1 MSQENEF
8 WGVLKGILLLF
19 IIHIFTLLAIYALSL
34 ILQEL
39 YGGYTA
45 LGVWLLGFGCFSLWQ
60 LLYVIPICIWLKRKR
75 KPLVMKGVI
84 IGAVITFLLNG
95 GCFLLLTSQ

>member
-1 MSQENEF
+1 MSQQNEF
-8 WGVLKGILLLF
+8 WGVTKGILLLF
-19 IIHIFTLLAIYALSL
+19 AIHVLALLAIYALSFV
-34 ILQEL
+34 LQDI

-45 LGVWLLGFGCFSLWQ
+45 LGVWFLGFGGFSIWQ
-60 LLYVIPICIWLKRKR
+60 LLYVIPISIWLYRKRKR
-75 KPLVMKGVI
+75 LMMKGVI